1 MKGIF
6 GGHLANR
13 GLGTQG
19 AEAAIRCRALN
30 IMTRQ
35 GMPSTYRLV

>member
-1 MKGIF
+1 MF
-6 GGHLANR
+6 GGRPANR
-13 GLGTQG
+13 SLGTQG